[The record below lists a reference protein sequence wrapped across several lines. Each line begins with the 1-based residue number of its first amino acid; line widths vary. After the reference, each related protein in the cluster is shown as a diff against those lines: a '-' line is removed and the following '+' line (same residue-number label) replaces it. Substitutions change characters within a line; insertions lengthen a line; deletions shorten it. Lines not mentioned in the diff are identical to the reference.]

1 MTKQVGLMQQHILNK
16 TLTVTRGGTR
26 KPTQDR
32 VTEATNETFPL
43 KCLSQNVKNIA
54 RYHLKCK

>member
-1 MTKQVGLMQQHILNK
+1 MQQHILNK

-32 VTEATNETFPL
+32 VTEATNERFPL

-54 RYHLKCK
+54 RYHLKC